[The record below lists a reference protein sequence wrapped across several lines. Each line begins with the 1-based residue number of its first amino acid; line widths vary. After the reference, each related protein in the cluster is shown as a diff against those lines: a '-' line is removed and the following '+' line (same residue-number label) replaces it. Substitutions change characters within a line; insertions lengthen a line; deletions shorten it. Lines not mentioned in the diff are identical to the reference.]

1 MSTPARQK
9 TQGVFADVERI
20 FALQR
25 AHQWEM
31 KATTAEQRKEKLRK
45 LKSAVEAHG
54 DDIVA
59 AVKQDTR
66 KPENEIRVTELL
78 NVLANIER
86 NISNL
91 DEWMKPIEV
100 VPSLNK
106 SDRAKIVYEA
116 RGVCLILGPWN
127 IPLGLVTRIPESRN
141 SGYISCATPAAV
153 EWIHFNFLA
162 AFNCSARSE

>member
-1 MSTPARQK
+1 MR
-9 TQGVFADVERI
+9 RI

-25 AHQWEM
+25 VSQWET

-45 LKSAVEAHG
+45 LKSAVAAHG

-78 NVLANIER
+78 NVTANIER
-86 NISNL
+86 NITNL
-91 DEWMKPIEV
+91 DDWMKPVEV
-100 VPSLNK
+100 LPSLNK
-106 SDRAKIVYEA
+106 NDKAKIVHEA

-127 IPLGLVTRIPESRN
+127 FPLGLVMGP
-141 SGYISCATPAAV
+141 
-153 EWIHFNFLA
+153 LA
-162 AFNCSARSE
+162 AAIAAGNCCIVKLTDLCPATARVVAKIVKEAFDEKEVALFE

>member
-1 MSTPARQK
+1 
-9 TQGVFADVERI
+9 
-20 FALQR
+20 
-25 AHQWEM
+25 M

-54 DDIVA
+54 DDILA

-66 KPENEIRVTELL
+66 KPENEIRVTEFL
-78 NVLANIER
+78 NVIANIDR

-106 SDRAKIVYEA
+106 SDRAKIVY
-116 RGVCLILGPWN
+116 
-127 IPLGLVTRIPESRN
+127 
-141 SGYISCATPAAV
+141 
-153 EWIHFNFLA
+153 
-162 AFNCSARSE
+162 